1 MSGLHRRNKMKIT
14 REQLKQIIKE
24 ELEASIRE
32 AHGLSKKDAETLK
45 AFAKGQEGEI
55 KWILDFLITSNVEV
69 NRTQDV
75 TKMKKGD

>member
-1 MSGLHRRNKMKIT
+1 MKIT

-55 KWILDFLITSNVEV
+55 KRILDFLITSNVEV

-75 TKMKKGD
+75 TKMKKEISNGF